1 MLIELEIDSIR
12 VNLRNYQRVVILREK
27 DAQRF
32 LPIWIGPTEADAIAY
47 RLQDVTVAR
56 PQTHDLLS
64 QMIDELGAKVSR
76 VVVNDMTDDIFYAR
90 IELDQDG
97 RSLEIDSRPSDAI
110 ALAVRAQVPIFV
122 EDAVL
127 ADHGVLLNAEG
138 ELDEGEAPP
147 SEVTPEE
154 LEKLSAFQDF
164 ISELDL
170 DDLGQGGESGEGGE
184 GDESDE
190 SKTD

>member
-12 VNLRNYQRVVILREK
+12 VNLRNYQRVVILQEK
-27 DAQRF
+27 DAERF

-64 QMIDELGAKVSR
+64 HMIEELGASVRSI
-76 VVVNDMTDDIFYAR
+76 VVNDMSDDIFYAR
-90 IELDQDG
+90 IQLDQDG

-110 ALAVRAQVPIFV
+110 ALAVRAQVPIYV
-122 EDAVL
+122 EESVL
-127 ADHGVLLNAEG
+127 NDHGVVLGAGGEIEEG
-138 ELDEGEAPP
+138 GGDRPTA
-147 SEVTPEE
+147 VTPEE

-164 ISELDL
+164 VSGLDL
-170 DDLGQGGESGEGGE
+170 DDLGQRGE
-184 GDESDE
+184 DD
-190 SKTD
+190 

>member
-27 DAQRF
+27 DAGRF

-47 RLQDVTVAR
+47 RLQDVSVAR

-64 QMIDELGAKVSR
+64 TLVEELGAYVRSI
-76 VVVNDMTDDIFYAR
+76 VVNEMSNDIFYAR
-90 IELDQDG
+90 IQIDQDG
-97 RSLEIDSRPSDAI
+97 KSLELDSRPSDAI
-110 ALAVRAQVPIFV
+110 ALAVRAQVPIYV
-122 EDAVL
+122 EEAVL
-127 ADHGVLLNAEG
+127 SDHGVILNDDGEVEG
-138 ELDEGEAPP
+138 QGEDEIAASPD
-147 SEVTPEE
+147 VTAEE

-170 DDLGQGGESGEGGE
+170 DDLGKT
-184 GDESDE
+184 E
-190 SKTD
+190 SK

>member
-27 DAQRF
+27 DAERF

-64 QMIDELGAKVSR
+64 NLVEQLGASVRS
-76 VVVNDMTDDIFYAR
+76 VVVNDMSNDIFYAR
-90 IELDQDG
+90 IQLEQDG

-110 ALAVRAQVPIFV
+110 ALAVRAKVPIYV

-127 ADHGVLLNAEG
+127 SDHGVVLNEDGEVEG
-138 ELDEGEAPP
+138 EVESEDAKAGRA
-147 SEVTPEE
+147 EVTPEE

-170 DDLGQGGESGEGGE
+170 DDLGKR
-184 GDESDE
+184 GDD
-190 SKTD
+190 

>member
-27 DAQRF
+27 DAERF

-47 RLQDVTVAR
+47 KLQDVSVAR

-64 QMIDELGAKVSR
+64 SLIQELGATVR
-76 VVVNDMTDDIFYAR
+76 AVVVNDMTNDIYYAR
-90 IELDQDG
+90 IQLDQDG

-110 ALAVRAQVPIFV
+110 ALAVRAKAPIYV
-122 EDAVL
+122 EEAVL
-127 ADHGVLLNAEG
+127 ADHGVLLNQEG
-138 ELDEGEAPP
+138 ELDEGEAQRP
-147 SEVTPEE
+147 SITQEE

-164 ISELDL
+164 ISGLDL
-170 DDLGQGGESGEGGE
+170 DDLGRRQE
-184 GDESDE
+184 D
-190 SKTD
+190 